1 MTMTQHQMKNIS
13 NGNKPDAPLQYAAEL
28 RFPKSETC
36 LGTHIELICNL
47 KAKFLAT
54 STLDANEI
62 LYTAYPLATI
72 EPLRIL

>member
-36 LGTHIELICNL
+36 LGTHIEVICNL